1 MTPRAAIIR
10 IPEPCAESWAT
21 MTPTSGGGHCA
32 ACQKT
37 VVDFTQ
43 KTDAEILTY
52 FRQVGA
58 ERTCGRF
65 RAGQLGRP
73 LQPARPAPRPLR
85 WQLWLAGLLAAA
97 LSTQSCQS
105 TTGEAQPTTTRLLP
119 PPPTLGVP
127 AIDSATAGD
136 IKTTPLLG
144 DTVLVS
150 PAPKV
155 PAAPVDTLTL
165 LGETAIQ

>member
-1 MTPRAAIIR
+1 MPGTTLYIPQPCPASWAAMTPA
-10 IPEPCAESWAT
+10 
-21 MTPTSGGGHCA
+21 SGGRHCA

-43 KTDAEILTY
+43 KTDTEILAY
-52 FRQVGA
+52 FWQVGA
-58 ERTCGRF
+58 GPTCGRF

-73 LQPARPAPRPLR
+73 LRPARPAPRPLR
-85 WQLWLAGLLAAA
+85 WQLGLAGLLAAA

-105 TTGEAQPTTTRLLP
+105 TTGEVQLATTRLLP
-119 PPPTLGVP
+119 PPPALGVP
-127 AIDSATAGD
+127 AIDSATVGD
-136 IKTTPLLG
+136 IKTTTLLG

-150 PAPKV
+150 PAPKM

-165 LGETAIQ
+165 LGETATR